1 VAAASAGN
9 AMDGLEIKRAS
20 AVDQVV
26 EAVREKI
33 LCGELPPGTPLR
45 EVQMAESI
53 GISRNTVRDAV
64 RALAREGLVT
74 HTMHRGAIVTRLT
87 EHDVID
93 LFRVRERI
101 ETQAIEASEDATP
114 EQLAGLEETVDQLAR
129 AANAGDWVQVGEA
142 DCLFH
147 RRLVGFLGS
156 PRLDRFYDTIQGELR
171 LCLSIGDR
179 ADDDPRELI
188 GEHRELYELIASGQ
202 RARCSVRLTERL
214 HEAQGRLCD
223 LVRAW
228 EAAAEDDERTG

>member
-1 VAAASAGN
+1 
-9 AMDGLEIKRAS
+9 MDGLEIKRAS

-33 LCGELPPGTPLR
+33 LCGELTPGTPLR

-87 EHDVID
+87 EGDVID

-101 ETQAIEASEDATP
+101 ETQAIEASEHVTP

-142 DCLFH
+142 DTLFH

-188 GEHRELYELIASGQ
+188 GEHRELYELIATGQ
-202 RARCSVRLTERL
+202 RARCSARLTELL
-214 HEAQGRLCD
+214 HGARERLCE
-223 LVRAW
+223 LVREW
-228 EAAAEDDERTG
+228 EAAADEGA

>member
-1 VAAASAGN
+1 
-9 AMDGLEIKRAS
+9 MDGLEIKRAS
-20 AVDQVV
+20 TVDQVV

-33 LCGELPPGTPLR
+33 LCGELTPGTPLR

-87 EHDVID
+87 ERDVID

-101 ETQAIEASEDATP
+101 EIQAIEASEHATA

-142 DCLFH
+142 DTLFH

-188 GEHRELYELIASGQ
+188 GEHRELYELIATGQ

-214 HEAQGRLCD
+214 HEARGRLCD

-228 EAAAEDDERTG
+228 EAAADEDGGTA

>member
-1 VAAASAGN
+1 
-9 AMDGLEIKRAS
+9 MDGLEIKRAS

-87 EHDVID
+87 ERDVID

-101 ETQAIEASEDATP
+101 ETQAIEASEHATP

-147 RRLVGFLGS
+147 CRLVGFLGS

-202 RARCSVRLTERL
+202 RARCSARLTELL
-214 HEAQGRLCD
+214 HDARARLCD

-228 EAAAEDDERTG
+228 EAAAAEGTR